1 MNRYFLIL
9 IVLFSSCANM
19 KDISVYNEEIVST
32 EGINGFT
39 SIDIFSTGGTD
50 EVWGNSDENC
60 NPFSYSSLDASIDYT
75 TINSTSN
82 KINDKDEIDVSIDL
96 PAVKVKDRK
105 GITPNS
111 LHLISDNS
119 PSCEWIGMGIGWD
132 GWQGKD
138 LSTIINNTA
147 IEFYARVDGD
157 SIYNIPIVFILEDY
171 SANQCYATAGYLGID
186 GGVVT
191 NKWTKVTVPL
201 PTFSYQTNKIDL
213 TNIKQLLLQCYDK
226 VDIYIDDIKIVPHQH
241 NYKKLSPSLAIKES
255 ILPVEIFTEKL
266 NASWGINANYCDNI
280 IINSDTSYPDG
291 TFIDINIDNS
301 TCTWNEFA
309 ISWNNWLYTDLTK
322 VIYGVSLE
330 FDVYCKDYKEK
341 KISFEDYDGKKM
353 TILLDK
359 YIKNISIDKKSA
371 WNKVKIPLIDFPIR
385 KSAIDLE
392 RIKDIIFTFD
402 DKISMKID
410 NIKLTN

>member
-1 MNRYFLIL
+1 MNRYFVIL

-147 IEFYARVDGD
+147 IECYARVDGD

-171 SANQCYATAGYLGID
+171 SANQCYATAGYFGID

-191 NKWTKVTVPL
+191 NKWTKITVPL
-201 PTFSYQTNKIDL
+201 PTFSYQKNNIDL

-226 VDIYIDDIKIVPHQH
+226 VDIYIDDMKIIPHEH
-241 NYKKLSPSLAIKES
+241 NYKKVSTSLTVKETE
-255 ILPVEIFTEKL
+255 LPINVFSEGL
-266 NASWGINANYCDNI
+266 NSAWGISNDYCGNIKLSSDVNY
-280 IINSDTSYPDG
+280 SG
-291 TFIDINIDNS
+291 GKFIDIDIDKTKCN
-301 TCTWNEFA
+301 WKEFG
-309 ISWNNWLYTDLTK
+309 ISWNDWLYTDLSSS
-322 VIYGVSLE
+322 IYGVYLE
-330 FDVYCKDYKEK
+330 FDLKLDEYQKT
-341 KISFEDYDGKKM
+341 KISIEDYNGKKM
-353 TILLDK
+353 KIDLAKYINKTKNDK
-359 YIKNISIDKKSA
+359 WQKIRIPMRKFPIRESSIDLKRIKNIIFAFEDKAK
-371 WNKVKIPLIDFPIR
+371 L
-385 KSAIDLE
+385 
-392 RIKDIIFTFD
+392 
-402 DKISMKID
+402 KID